1 MVCPRMGPNQNAK
14 TVQSGAISDCRTHRV
29 AEDRV
34 HAHRAQIR
42 AFVFDRLC
50 RIQVHHEA
58 VRVRLG
64 LGAVLRP
71 TDHPCPTCFTGTG
84 SVHDGSHE
92 SAFSERLTRPV
103 SPSHADS
110 PHEARSRTGHL
121 HLALSLLAGD
131 QLFGFRSFGPD
142 GQVSGWDYDDQ
153 ALDNGGG
160 LRPQLVGR
168 RLGRQSISAGLAFG
182 RSRFAPPAFRVTVA
196 TFNARVLRT
205 VKALGFDCAG
215 QFNATLDGGSFEV
228 LILPER

>member
-1 MVCPRMGPNQNAK
+1 MQIAPMRRDHALDICTWRYPAPY
-14 TVQSGAISDCRTHRV
+14 DCYDMTD
-29 AEDRV
+29 ADPDQLLQPE
-34 HAHRAQIR
+34 
-42 AFVFDRLC
+42 
-50 RIQVHHEA
+50 
-58 VRVRLG
+58 LG
-64 LGAVLRP
+64 F
-71 TDHPCPTCFTGTG
+71 H
-84 SVHDGSHE
+84 
-92 SAFSERLTRPV
+92 
-103 SPSHADS
+103 
-110 PHEARSRTGHL
+110 
-121 HLALSLLAGD
+121 SLLAGD
-131 QLFGFRSFGPD
+131 QLIGFRSFGPD

-215 QFNATLDGGSFEV
+215 QFNATLDGGSFEI